1 MKVQRQLISIEIE
14 NPLFI
19 GGHLSLDNIEVG
31 YIKGRSKI
39 SIEGI
44 EAGTYTLNFYGNNFT
59 LKNYLVAKQGLIHTI
74 HLAHKFES
82 QELDYRFSEI
92 SSLISN
98 HGDFSRIK
106 ELISIPGILDM
117 KSIDSG
123 KNLLHMAVDFNFYEG
138 IILLLEAGIR
148 SNSSDK
154 FGFTPLMSAV
164 EKSNMNIVKL
174 LLKSGVDINTVD
186 CHNENALMKGIISY
200 SNCIDIVKLLLN
212 SKIKTDIVSKRSG
225 LTPLLASLTK
235 KEFIDIFYLLIGK
248 CSKESLFIK
257 DHRGYSAFDL
267 SLIGGESS
275 CIKKIMSYNI
285 YPSVY
290 TSIYKAIQTK
300 DKDIIKYT
308 LDYLLKDGLDIDD
321 FNSSGIT
328 LLMFCC
334 SIGYLDGV
342 KLILEKGAKI
352 DKKDSSG
359 ETALFYSLYYSE
371 ICSFLIEKGAQ
382 LETINLQGQ
391 TPLMK
396 LIPKKFQDTAKLF
409 LNA

>member
-1 MKVQRQLISIEIE
+1 MKVQRQLISIEIQ

-31 YIKGRSKI
+31 YIKGRSTI
-39 SIEGI
+39 LVEGI
-44 EAGTYTLNFYGNNFT
+44 EAGTYTLNFYGDNFT

-74 HLAHKFES
+74 HLAHKFER
-82 QELDYRFSEI
+82 QELEYRFSEV

-98 HGDFSRIK
+98 YGDFSRIK
-106 ELISIPGILDM
+106 DLISIPGILDM

-123 KNLLHMAVDFNFYEG
+123 KTLLHMAVDSDFYEG
-138 IILLLEAGIR
+138 ITLLLEAGIR
-148 SNSSDK
+148 TNSSDK

-164 EKSNMNIVKL
+164 EKSNIHIVRL
-174 LLKSGVDINTVD
+174 LLKFEVDINAVD
-186 CHNENALMKGIISY
+186 CHNENALMKGVISY
-200 SNCIDIVKLLLN
+200 SNSIHILKLLLD
-212 SKIKTDIVSKRSG
+212 SKIKTDIISKRSG
-225 LTPLLASLTK
+225 LTPLLTSLTK

-248 CSKESLFIK
+248 CSKEYLFIK

-267 SLIGGESS
+267 ALIGGEPS
-275 CIKKIMSYNI
+275 CIKKIMSYSI
-285 YPSVY
+285 YPSAHS
-290 TSIYKAIQTK
+290 SIYKAIQTK
-300 DKDIIKYT
+300 DKDIIIYT

-342 KLILEKGAKI
+342 KLILDKGAQI
-352 DKKDSSG
+352 DKKDSVG
-359 ETALFYSLYYSE
+359 ETALFYSLYYPE
-371 ICSFLIEKGAQ
+371 VCSFLIEKGAA
-382 LETINLQGQ
+382 IDAANLQGE

-409 LNA
+409 LN

>member
-154 FGFTPLMSAV
+154 
-164 EKSNMNIVKL
+164 
-174 LLKSGVDINTVD
+174 
-186 CHNENALMKGIISY
+186 
-200 SNCIDIVKLLLN
+200 
-212 SKIKTDIVSKRSG
+212 
-225 LTPLLASLTK
+225 
-235 KEFIDIFYLLIGK
+235 
-248 CSKESLFIK
+248 
-257 DHRGYSAFDL
+257 
-267 SLIGGESS
+267 
-275 CIKKIMSYNI
+275 
-285 YPSVY
+285 
-290 TSIYKAIQTK
+290 
-300 DKDIIKYT
+300 
-308 LDYLLKDGLDIDD
+308 
-321 FNSSGIT
+321 
-328 LLMFCC
+328 
-334 SIGYLDGV
+334 
-342 KLILEKGAKI
+342 
-352 DKKDSSG
+352 
-359 ETALFYSLYYSE
+359 
-371 ICSFLIEKGAQ
+371 
-382 LETINLQGQ
+382 
-391 TPLMK
+391 
-396 LIPKKFQDTAKLF
+396 
-409 LNA
+409 